1 MSMCQE
7 ESLYQVDLLSPAK
20 VRITDREYWAKRKG
34 QAKLDEENKEKAAK
48 GIAPE
53 QTVYKTDKDFLRDA
67 IYAVLSDSTSFES
80 FVKKL
85 FEQYG
90 IAVHESRG
98 TISYVPPGKEKA
110 VRGKRLGTDFEKKHI
125 EEILAKN
132 AERIRTGY
140 EESKDEKS
148 IPTWAD
154 NHHGK
159 YQSSGIRL
167 IVDLEN
173 CIKAQQNQ
181 YYARKVKIGNLKQ
194 MANTLAF
201 LQTNE
206 IGSVEDLS
214 QLLTSTYE
222 DFSEKQKALKSTESR
237 LREVN
242 LLIKNTGQY
251 LGNKDV
257 YKEYLASKDKKKFR
271 ESHRAELTLY
281 EVARDYL
288 KEHAPR
294 QETTDGKV
302 RFRTPSIKSL
312 RAEKEKLTALKNQQ
326 YEDFSYVRAKYREL
340 QTVANNVNQMLD
352 QNISIQR
359 DQQQDQHRSSQA
371 GRRQEEKSAGQKKT
385 GQSL

>member
-1 MSMCQE
+1 
-7 ESLYQVDLLSPAK
+7 
-20 VRITDREYWAKRKG
+20 
-34 QAKLDEENKEKAAK
+34 
-48 GIAPE
+48 
-53 QTVYKTDKDFLRDA
+53 
-67 IYAVLSDSTSFES
+67 
-80 FVKKL
+80 
-85 FEQYG
+85 
-90 IAVHESRG
+90 
-98 TISYVPPGKEKA
+98 
-110 VRGKRLGTDFEKKHI
+110 
-125 EEILAKN
+125 
-132 AERIRTGY
+132 
-140 EESKDEKS
+140 
-148 IPTWAD
+148 
-154 NHHGK
+154 
-159 YQSSGIRL
+159 
-167 IVDLEN
+167 
-173 CIKAQQNQ
+173 
-181 YYARKVKIGNLKQ
+181 

-201 LQTNE
+201 LQTNG
-206 IGSVEDLS
+206 IGSVEELS

-257 YKEYLASKDKKKFR
+257 YKEYLASKDKKNFR

-281 EVARDYL
+281 EAARDYL

-294 QETTDGKV
+294 QETADGKV

-352 QNISIQR
+352 QNISVQR
-359 DQQQDQHRSSQA
+359 DQQQDRHRSSQA
-371 GRRQEEKSAGQKKT
+371 RRRQEEKHAEQKKT